1 MQDRKKGAKCI
12 TFHNLFSANLTIC
25 PASSEALQFQFRFAR
40 IEKVLANLCKDSIRQ
55 SPNLFWSN
63 PRWARSFVA
72 ERFWR
77 LSTKKLDTPKEKNQR
92 K

>member
-40 IEKVLANLCKDSIRQ
+40 IEKVLANLCKDSIRK

-72 ERFWR
+72 ERFWC